1 MIIGILTGAFIAAE
15 TRITRPG
22 GQVITADNLAE
33 GFRVV
38 DALPDTPEPE
48 DVVRPWRPNIWL
60 DPDDQVNHEGV
71 THKVRQRHYTQSD
84 WLPSVVLALYKVVN
98 TEPPVD
104 GVLPWVANEQVWAA
118 SDPNHPTEPGANAAT
133 VRSFEGIDYT
143 CLQGHTTQVGWHPP
157 AVPALWAVA

>member
-1 MIIGILTGAFIAAE
+1 MIIGILDGAFIAAE
-15 TRITRPG
+15 ARITRPG

-48 DVVRPWRPNIWL
+48 DVVRPWGRNIWL
-60 DPDDQVNHEGV
+60 DPDDQVSHEGV
-71 THKVRQRHYTQSD
+71 TYKVRQRHLTQSD
-84 WLPSVVLALYKVVN
+84 WLPSVVLALYEVVN
-98 TEPPVD
+98 TEPPVE
-104 GVLPWVANEQVWAA
+104 GVQPWIAGETVTTG
-118 SDPNHPTEPGANAAT
+118 D
-133 VRSFEGIDYT
+133 VRSYDGIDYA